1 MQARRAPLL
10 VALIADISAIL
21 SQAFDDGDAAYAE
34 AVIASIASDEVLV
47 PTCFWFEMRNALLMG
62 ERRGRI
68 TAERTGQFLA
78 DLALLPFV
86 VDELPREVVAMEL
99 ARRHQ
104 LTIYNATY
112 LELAQRKNLPL
123 ATLDDA
129 LIKAATA
136 VGVTVF
142 HPQEGQ
148 I

>member
-1 MQARRAPLL
+1 M
-10 VALIADISAIL
+10 ALIADVSAIL
-21 SQAFDDGDAAYAE
+21 SQAFDDEDATYAE
-34 AVIASIASDEVLV
+34 AVIESIASDEALV
-47 PTCFWFEMRNALLMG
+47 PTLFWFEIRNALLVG

-68 TAERTGQFLA
+68 TAEGTGQFLS
-78 DLALLPFV
+78 DLTLLPFV
-86 VDELPREVVAMEL
+86 VDELPREVATMEL
-99 ARRHQ
+99 VRRHK

-136 VGVTVF
+136 VGVAVF
-142 HPQEGQ
+142 HPKEGQ

>member
-1 MQARRAPLL
+1 M
-10 VALIADISAIL
+10 ALIADVSAIL
-21 SQAFDDGDAAYAE
+21 SQAFDDEDAAYAE
-34 AVIASIASDEVLV
+34 AVIEAIANDEALV
-47 PTCFWFEMRNALLMG
+47 PTLFWFEIRNALLMG

-68 TAERTGQFLA
+68 TAERTGQFLS

-86 VDELPREVVAMEL
+86 VDELPRELPAMGL
-99 ARRHQ
+99 ARRHK
-104 LTIYNATY
+104 LTMYDATY

-142 HPQEGQ
+142 HPKEGQ
-148 I
+148 F